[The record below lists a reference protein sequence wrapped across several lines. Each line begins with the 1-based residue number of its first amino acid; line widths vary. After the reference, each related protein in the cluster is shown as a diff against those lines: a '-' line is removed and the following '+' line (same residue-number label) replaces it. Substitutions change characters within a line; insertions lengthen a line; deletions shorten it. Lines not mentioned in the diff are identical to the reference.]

1 MSLQF
6 LQYLVFFSLSQH
18 TGLTEIYFDPP
29 WVDLFVTAE
38 LHTLYLLRLISSG
51 KTTLTTTRSHL
62 AFLKIFCAG
71 KM

>member
-29 WVDLFVTAE
+29 WVDLFVAAE
-38 LHTLYLLRLISSG
+38 LHTLPPSSDQLR
-51 KTTLTTTRSHL
+51 
-62 AFLKIFCAG
+62 
-71 KM
+71 